1 MLPTTLA
8 FRFYHHYFYYYKESY
23 WHLVFDP
30 PETIAKYLKQ
40 FSFFFAKTNLLG
52 RTIFS
57 PNSVSNKRAKWA
69 CSLSFGALWIS
80 QLVFRFRPPRS
91 AERALTRQSLAPLV
105 SGEGRV
111 GREVGISPNLWAENV
126 TGAAVNADTS
136 AGQTRTLPRDEAGP
150 TPPPVLFLDGVD
162 VGWPAGS
169 LDAGEAPQGANLRVL
184 PPRSHTH
191 THTLG
196 WEMCV
201 GRASRVSNRNLI
213 HCVGGV
219 KEKILQDL
227 RQLEKKK
234 SHNR

>member
-8 FRFYHHYFYYYKESY
+8 FRLYPHYFYYYKESY

-30 PETIAKYLKQ
+30 PETVAKYLKQ
-40 FSFFFAKTNLLG
+40 FSFFLAKTNLLC

-91 AERALTRQSLAPLV
+91 EERALTRQSLAPLV
-105 SGEGRV
+105 SGEGRG

-136 AGQTRTLPRDEAGP
+136 PGQTRTLPRDEAGP

-169 LDAGEAPQGANLRVL
+169 LDVGEAPQGANLRVL

-191 THTLG
+191 THTWMGNVCWL
-196 WEMCV
+196 
-201 GRASRVSNRNLI
+201 S
-213 HCVGGV
+213 V
-219 KEKILQDL
+219 K
-227 RQLEKKK
+227 
-234 SHNR
+234 S